1 MFATRLSAFAPK
13 PTLLTAAVLVS
24 ASLLTACSDDG
35 DKKDKAATQ
44 VAAKVNKEEISVH
57 QINFMLSRQPGIKP
71 EQKEQAQKA
80 ILESLIS
87 QELAYQQAEEQKIDR
102 DPNVLQML
110 EAAKRE
116 IIVRAYLERTV
127 QSALKPTEA
136 EVKQYYDSRPA
147 MFSERRL
154 YNFQEILVE
163 AKPEQI
169 PALKQKL
176 SSATDVAQMQAI
188 LQAEGVRFGTGQA
201 VRAAEQLVQQVGYDQ
216 MAKIAKMTDG
226 QFAVN
231 ERPGGLYVLI
241 LVKSEPQPVNL
252 AQAKPA
258 IEQLLLNERRTK
270 LAEDEIKRLRAGAKI
285 EYVGPFAPGPNAG
298 ASGVPA
304 GAASLPGLPGTP
316 AAK

>member
-1 MFATRLSAFAPK
+1 MFATRLSAFVPK
-13 PTLLTAAVLVS
+13 PTLLTVAVLVS
-24 ASLLTACSDDG
+24 ATLLSGCGG
-35 DKKDKAATQ
+35 DKKDKATQ

-57 QINFMLSRQPGIKP
+57 QINFMLSRQPGLKP
-71 EQKEQAQKA
+71 EQKDQAQKA
-80 ILESLIS
+80 VLESLIS
-87 QELAYQQAEEQKIDR
+87 QELVYQQAQEQKLDR

-116 IIVRAYLERTV
+116 IIVRAYLERLV
-127 QSALKPTEA
+127 QNASKPSDA
-136 EVKQYYDSRPA
+136 EVKQYYDTHPA
-147 MFSERRL
+147 MFADRRL
-154 YNFQEILVE
+154 FNFQEIVVE
-163 AKPEQI
+163 AKPEQAA
-169 PALKQKL
+169 ALRQKL
-176 SSATDVAQMQAI
+176 SAATDLAQLQSI

-201 VRAAEQLVQQVGYDQ
+201 VRAAEQLVQQIGYEQ
-216 MAKIAKMTDG
+216 AAKIAKMTDG

-241 LVKSEPQPVNL
+241 LVKSEPQPVTL

-270 LAEDEIKRLRAGAKI
+270 LAEEEIKRLRAAAKI
-285 EYVGPFAPGPNAG
+285 EYVGAFAPGPNAA

-304 GAASLPGLPGTP
+304 GAASLPGLPGAAS